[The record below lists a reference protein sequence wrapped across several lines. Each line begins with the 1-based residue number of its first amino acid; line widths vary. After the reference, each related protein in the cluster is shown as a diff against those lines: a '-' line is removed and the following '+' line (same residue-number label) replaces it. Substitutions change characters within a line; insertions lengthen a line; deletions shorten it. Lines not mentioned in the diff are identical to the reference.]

1 MPSHQNASLVGGLG
15 DSPIVKRLPKS
26 PDGEG
31 LTRAELALLREREAD
46 GCGGGGGMGSSPIV
60 AALPRSQEGEGLSR
74 EDLRILKSNYPI
86 STFRNLTSS
95 SKPSPT
101 TFSSSLSP
109 ARSFHSSLL
118 TTLSDL
124 PSAPPPSCT
133 LTFIYH
139 FPSSIILDPYQIAQ
153 LHEDGALSSPR
164 TEEAT
169 WRFFG
174 ETELELPVGRVGKEG
189 NGLVLEFGRG
199 TRVEKVEI
207 PVHGRYLEVL
217 SEGEEAERKGNDA
230 SREVEIEWPW
240 VGWVCGQAEETSAS
254 GHALPNLPPPFPSSL
269 AALFPNTSTLHSIEP
284 VTSVSSPNPVSIL
297 TLPVGRASHL
307 PYVEAGTTAAIW
319 LTAGWVA
326 WKAFRSFSRASPVV
340 VDVDRKA
347 Q

>member
-1 MPSHQNASLVGGLG
+1 
-15 DSPIVKRLPKS
+15 
-26 PDGEG
+26 
-31 LTRAELALLREREAD
+31 
-46 GCGGGGGMGSSPIV
+46 MGSSPIV

-254 GHALPNLPPPFPSSL
+254 GRESSSHDQLDSSLSFVLTCSLASHLSSHADALPNLPPPFPSSL